1 MNESNKKELIIILP
15 KLRRY
20 CYALTNDES
29 YADDLLHD
37 SIVKIISKF
46 NFLKIE
52 NFQAYMYRIISNTW
66 KDSLRKKYVRKEI
79 SIDSDSLKNNVGL
92 SITDK
97 TNIEYASTG
106 KNVFKKINQLSEKLK
121 NTLIL
126 VTVQKKTYQEAS
138 EILKVPIGT
147 IMSRIHEARRILL
160 KNNEIDKEEKEN
172 DNR

>member
-1 MNESNKKELIIILP
+1 MNETNKKELMIILP

-52 NFQAYMYRIISNTW
+52 NFQPYMYRIISNTW
-66 KDSLRKKYVRKEI
+66 KDTLRKKYVRNEI
-79 SIDSDSLKNNVGL
+79 SIDSNSLKNNVGL

-106 KNVFKKINQLSEKLK
+106 ENVFKKINQLSEKLK

-172 DNR
+172 DN

>member
-1 MNESNKKELIIILP
+1 
-15 KLRRY
+15 
-20 CYALTNDES
+20 
-29 YADDLLHD
+29 
-37 SIVKIISKF
+37 
-46 NFLKIE
+46 
-52 NFQAYMYRIISNTW
+52 MYRIISNTW
-66 KDSLRKKYVRKEI
+66 KDSLRKKYVRNEI